1 MKNNNNSKWFKQ
13 NSLLYKE
20 DRLIEIGP
28 FKWHNHVWSS
38 ISVNKQWKKNAVKF
52 LNLK

>member
-28 FKWHNHVWSS
+28 FKWHNRAVLSFIHV
-38 ISVNKQWKKNAVKF
+38 VENEKQ
-52 LNLK
+52 